1 MGTTDDDERY
11 YKKCSY
17 VYYSS
22 DEDQFRT
29 PEKTK
34 VINLDIIFKNVEN
47 NEWQELCIKLK
58 LMNW

>member
-47 NEWQELCIKLK
+47 NE
-58 LMNW
+58 